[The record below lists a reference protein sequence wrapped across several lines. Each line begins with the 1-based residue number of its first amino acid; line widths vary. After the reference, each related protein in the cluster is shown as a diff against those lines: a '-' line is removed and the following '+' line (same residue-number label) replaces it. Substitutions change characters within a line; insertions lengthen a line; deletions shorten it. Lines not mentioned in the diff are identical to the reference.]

1 MTTINPQVYSLPE
14 GATSTSGLTETTQGA
29 LSATQHPGTFEVLS
43 YASDV
48 PGVSDG
54 ADVGK
59 LSGISEGIVAVPQYD
74 GIPETGS
81 LEQLAGVPT
90 AAELSA
96 LANSLFP
103 DLTGEFNNAGINAEP
118 EVCAEGIDDLVQ
130 KGDTTV
136 FSTAENKSVQAYEH
150 LFHEEGS
157 SYGEYLNHAENSYD
171 KNGEFDW
178 EHPFGYGGASTDDW
192 LKGVEA
198 VNDPANAYLQDA
210 AKPES
215 IVTPNTKSYSPAVV
229 SQEQAKKNDRAV
241 NAPTSLGGDKVRNGN
256 STKSEGTTRNDTIIV
271 GSKTLAQIRDDFPIL
286 KEQINGN
293 QLVWLDNG
301 ATTQRPKAVI
311 DRLTYY
317 YEHENSNVHRGA
329 HTLAARS
336 TDAYENA
343 RETVRRFIGAP
354 SANEIVFVRG
364 TTEAINLVANAYVK
378 PTLQPG
384 DEIIVSILE
393 HHANIVPW
401 QLIAEETGAVIKVI
415 PCDKDGQL
423 ELHEYEKL
431 FTKRTKFVSVTH
443 VSNVLGTV
451 TPVEELVAIAHRH
464 GVRILIDGA
473 QSVAHIP
480 VNVSALDADFFVFS
494 GHKIFAPTGIGVVY
508 GKKEL
513 LEAARPYHGGGN
525 MIADVTFERTI
536 YNPAPNKFEAGTGS
550 IADAVGL
557 GAALEYLEAIGMP
570 SVNKWEHELLQY
582 AIAEMKKVKGLH
594 LIGTAANKAS
604 VLSFKLDGYSDEEV
618 GERLNSYG
626 IAVRTGHH
634 CAQPVLRHFG
644 YEGSV
649 RPTLALYNSPD
660 DIDALV
666 KVLKTF
672 A

>member
-1 MTTINPQVYSLPE
+1 MTTINPQV
-14 GATSTSGLTETTQGA
+14 TA
-29 LSATQHPGTFEVLS
+29 L
-43 YASDV
+43 
-48 PGVSDG
+48 
-54 ADVGK
+54 
-59 LSGISEGIVAVPQYD
+59 
-74 GIPETGS
+74 PETGS
-81 LEQLAGVPT
+81 LEQLAGVPN
-90 AAELSA
+90 AAELTA

-103 DLTGEFNNAGINAEP
+103 ELTESVYDTQGYQP
-118 EVCAEGIDDLVQ
+118 EKQTGTQAANTGYVFGRT
-130 KGDTTV
+130 GD
-136 FSTAENKSVQAYEH
+136 
-150 LFHEEGS
+150 
-157 SYGEYLNHAENSYD
+157 
-171 KNGEFDW
+171 FDW
-178 EHPFGYGGASTDDW
+178 EHPFAYGGASSDNW
-192 LKGVEA
+192 LNTVEA
-198 VNDPANAYLQDA
+198 VSDPTAGYLQDA
-210 AKPES
+210 ANPSAVVEPQA
-215 IVTPNTKSYSPAVV
+215 ISYSPAVM
-229 SQEQAKKNDRAV
+229 SKEQAAQNSRTID
-241 NAPTSLGGDKVRNGN
+241 APTSLGGDSVQKGGAGKPAVSSGRDE
-256 STKSEGTTRNDTIIV
+256 SIRI
-271 GSKTLAQIRDDFPIL
+271 GSKTLAQIRADFPIL
-286 KEQINGN
+286 SEEINGN
-293 QLVWLDNG
+293 RLVWLDNG
-301 ATTQRPKAVI
+301 ATTQRPRAVI
-311 DRLTYY
+311 DRLSYY

-343 RETVRRFIGAP
+343 RDIVRDFIGAP
-354 SANEIVFVRG
+354 SSEQIVFVRG

-378 PTLQPG
+378 PLLEPG

-401 QLIAEETGAVIKVI
+401 QLVAQETGAVIKVI
-415 PCDKDGQL
+415 PCDETGQL
-423 ELHEYEKL
+423 KLHEYEKL

-451 TPVEELVAIAHRH
+451 TPVEELIAIAHRH

-473 QSVAHIP
+473 QSIAHIP

-494 GHKIFAPTGIGVVY
+494 GHKVFAPTGIGVVY

-557 GAALEYLEAIGMP
+557 GAALQYLAEIGMP
-570 SVNKWEHELLQY
+570 CVNRWEHELLQY
-582 AIAEMKKVKGLH
+582 AMKEMQRVKGLH
-594 LIGTAANKAS
+594 LIGTALNKAS

-618 GERLNSYG
+618 GKRLDSYG

-660 DIDALV
+660 DIDAMV